1 MIFECDVE
9 SYTISKVADII
20 LKVYANTVF
29 KIFTEQCA
37 VPFPRMN
44 NSNQRVQLIIKS
56 LKNYVY
62 NLSGDVFSDTLKS
75 DYEIDLGED

>member
-1 MIFECDVE
+1 MQ
-9 SYTISKVADII
+9 I
-20 LKVYANTVF
+20 LFAKYLQSSV
-29 KIFTEQCA
+29 

-44 NSNQRVQLIIKS
+44 NSNQWVQLIIKS

>member
-1 MIFECDVE
+1 MWCWILYD
-9 SYTISKVADII
+9 ILSKVANII
-20 LKVYANTVF
+20 LKVYANIIC
-29 KIFTEQCA
+29 KIFTEQCV

-44 NSNQRVQLIIKS
+44 NSNQWVQLIIKS

-62 NLSGDVFSDTLKS
+62 NLSGDVFPDTLKS

>member
-9 SYTISKVADII
+9 SYTISKVANII
-20 LKVYANTVF
+20 LKVYANTIC
-29 KIFTEQCA
+29 KIFTEQCV

-44 NSNQRVQLIIKS
+44 NSNQWVQLIIKS

>member
-1 MIFECDVE
+1 MWCWILYD
-9 SYTISKVADII
+9 ILSKVANII
-20 LKVYANTVF
+20 LKVYANTNC
-29 KIFTEQCA
+29 KIFTEQC
-37 VPFPRMN
+37 VGPFPRMN
-44 NSNQRVQLIIKS
+44 NSNQWVQLIIKS